1 MKQQRNIYNEFA
13 HVPAENVKLCG
24 FVASMKFV
32 VTVTHQSTS
41 SSEAALFEP
50 SISHQSGMRV

>member
-1 MKQQRNIYNEFA
+1 MKQLENIYNEFC

-32 VTVTHQSTS
+32 VIVTNQSTS
-41 SSEAALFEP
+41 STEAAFFEP